1 MSPIL
6 TMDPWFTTPN
16 GFSSEFHNFGQ
27 PFPDTH
33 LPPSFDMPASHEQAL
48 GGQFVADQSHL
59 YAPLDSA
66 FDSFI
71 QGLQDGSSV
80 NNMGDPGA
88 AQVTS
93 TPTAGPPRKSRKKK
107 APTLRDEDFEPFK
120 DRILELYETKK
131 LSLEKVKSMIEEE
144 FGFTAQ

>member
-1 MSPIL
+1 
-6 TMDPWFTTPN
+6 MDPWFGAPN
-16 GFSSEFHNFGQ
+16 GFSSELHNFGQ

-33 LPPSFDMPASHEQAL
+33 LPPSFEMPASHEQAL

-59 YAPLDSA
+59 YAPLDPV

-71 QGLQDGSSV
+71 QAPQNASLIDNLDGL
-80 NNMGDPGA
+80 GA
-88 AQVTS
+88 TQVTPAP
-93 TPTAGPPRKSRKKK
+93 TPGPPRKSRKKK

-131 LSLEKVKSMIEEE
+131 LSLENVKTMIEEE